1 MENKTEESIIVTID
15 DTERNSRDFVQ
26 DMVIPFDG
34 KEFAVLVSIPE
45 SMDSEEEPD
54 IILARIDKDQ
64 GGEVVYVSPTDEEYD
79 AVAEIY
85 NAM

>member
-1 MENKTEESIIVTID
+1 
-15 DTERNSRDFVQ
+15 
-26 DMVIPFDG
+26 
-34 KEFAVLVSIPE
+34 
-45 SMDSEEEPD
+45 MDSEEEPD

-64 GGEVVYVSPTDEEYD
+64 DGEVVYVSPTDEEYD

>member
-15 DTERNSRDFVQ
+15 DTEGNSRDFVQ

-34 KEFAVLVSIPE
+34 KEF
-45 SMDSEEEPD
+45 EEEPD

-64 GGEVVYVSPTDEEYD
+64 DGEVVYVSPTDEEYD